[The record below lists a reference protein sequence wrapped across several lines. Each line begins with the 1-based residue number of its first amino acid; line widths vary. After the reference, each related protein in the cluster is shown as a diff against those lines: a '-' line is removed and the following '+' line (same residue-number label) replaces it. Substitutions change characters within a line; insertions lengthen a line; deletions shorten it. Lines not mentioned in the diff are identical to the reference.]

1 MTPHKKLIVSLLSL
15 LPFSMSFAASQEQCN
30 AYFTE
35 LVRSSNFPFKK
46 WDLNP
51 KEVNLIINEDDIS
64 IISAK
69 LVVDTDGSGTIGWV
83 LFDKR
88 NAELFNT
95 TIDPENPIKLTYD
108 NEYEKAQKY
117 CLSGEVI
124 YQVQSKKRVYF
135 FDRTDSGMKKTNT
148 FIVNGDY
155 VKRLETQD
163 KYIQVSYQTKSGTTV
178 TGWVELAS
186 LRQIDFKSTW

>member
-1 MTPHKKLIVSLLSL
+1 MC
-15 LPFSMSFAASQEQCN
+15 FAASPEQCYS
-30 AYFTE
+30 YFTE
-35 LVRSSNFPFKK
+35 LVRSSNYPFNEWNVKPKK
-46 WDLNP
+46 
-51 KEVNLIINEDDIS
+51 VNLIIDEDDNS
-64 IISAK
+64 IINAK

-83 LFDKR
+83 LFEKHKS
-88 NAELFNT
+88 ELFNT
-95 TIDPENPIKLTYD
+95 TIDPENPIKLTYN

-135 FDRTDSGMKKTNT
+135 FERTDSGMKKTNT

-163 KYIQVSYQTKSGTTV
+163 SYTQVSYQTKSGTTV

>member
-1 MTPHKKLIVSLLSL
+1 MTPHKKLIFSLLSL
-15 LPFSMSFAASQEQCN
+15 LPFSMPFAANQEQCN

-35 LVRSSNFPFKK
+35 LVRSSSFPFKEWNLK
-46 WDLNP
+46 P
-51 KEVNLIINEDDIS
+51 KEVSLIIDEDDGFT
-64 IISAK
+64 ISAK
-69 LVVDTDGSGTIGWV
+69 LVIDTDGTGTIGWV

-88 NAELFNT
+88 KAELFNT
-95 TIDPENPIKLTYD
+95 TIDPEKSIKLTYN

-135 FDRTDSGMKKTNT
+135 FERTDSGMEKTNT

-155 VKRLETQD
+155 VKRLETQG
-163 KYIQVSYQTKSGTTV
+163 KYTQVSYQTKSGTTV

>member
-1 MTPHKKLIVSLLSL
+1 MTPHKKIIVSLVSL
-15 LPFSMSFAASQEQCN
+15 LPFSMSFAASPEQCD

-35 LVRSSNFPFKK
+35 LVRSSNFPFKEWNLK
-46 WDLNP
+46 P
-51 KEVNLIINEDDIS
+51 KEVNLIINEDDDL

-69 LVVDTDGSGTIGWV
+69 LVADTDGSGTIGWV
-83 LFDKR
+83 LFNKR
-88 NAELFNT
+88 KAELFNT
-95 TIDPENPIKLTYD
+95 TIDPENPIKLTYN

-135 FDRTDSGMKKTNT
+135 FERTDSGMKKTNT

-163 KYIQVSYQTKSGTTV
+163 SYTQVSYQTKSGTTV

>member
-1 MTPHKKLIVSLLSL
+1 MTPHKKIMVSLLSL
-15 LPFSMSFAASQEQCN
+15 LPFSMSFAASPEQCN

-35 LVRSSNFPFKK
+35 LVRSSNFPFKEWNIK
-46 WDLNP
+46 P
-51 KEVNLIINEDDIS
+51 KEVNLIIDEDDDS

-83 LFDKR
+83 LFDKLK
-88 NAELFNT
+88 AELFNT
-95 TIDPENPIKLTYD
+95 TIDPESPIKLTYN

-135 FDRTDSGMKKTNT
+135 FEKTDSGMKKTNT

-155 VKRLETQD
+155 VKRFETQN
-163 KYIQVSYQTKSGTTV
+163 KYTKVSYQTKSGTNV

-186 LRQIDFKSTW
+186 LRQIDFKSSW

>member
-1 MTPHKKLIVSLLSL
+1 MPHKKLIVPLLSL
-15 LPFSMSFAASQEQCN
+15 LPLSMSFAASPEQCYS
-30 AYFTE
+30 YFTE
-35 LVRSSNFPFKK
+35 LVRSSNYPFNEWNIKPNK
-46 WDLNP
+46 
-51 KEVNLIINEDDIS
+51 VNLIIDEDDNS
-64 IISAK
+64 IIRAK
-69 LVVDTDGSGTIGWV
+69 LVVDTDGTGTIGWV
-83 LFDKR
+83 LFEKSKT
-88 NAELFNT
+88 ELLNT
-95 TIDPENPIKLTYD
+95 TIDPEKPIKLTYN

-135 FDRTDSGMKKTNT
+135 FERTDSGMKKTNT

-155 VKRLETQD
+155 AKRLETQD
-163 KYIQVSYQTKSGTTV
+163 KYAQVSYQTKSGTTV

>member
-1 MTPHKKLIVSLLSL
+1 MKAYKRITALLLSL
-15 LPFSMSFAASQEQCN
+15 LPLSMSLAASPEQCYS
-30 AYFTE
+30 YFTE
-35 LVRSSNFPFKK
+35 LVRSSNYPFNEWNIKPDK
-46 WDLNP
+46 
-51 KEVNLIINEDDIS
+51 VNLIIDEDDDS
-64 IISAK
+64 IIRAK
-69 LVVDTDGSGTIGWV
+69 LVIDTDGIGTIGWV
-83 LFDKR
+83 LFNKSK
-88 NAELFNT
+88 AELLNT
-95 TIDPENPIKLTYD
+95 TIDPEKPIKLTYN

-124 YQVQSKKRVYF
+124 YQVESKKRVYF
-135 FDRTDSGMKKTNT
+135 FERTGSGMKKTNT

-163 KYIQVSYQTKSGTTV
+163 KYTKVSYQTKSGTTV

>member
-1 MTPHKKLIVSLLSL
+1 MTPHKKLIFSLLSL
-15 LPFSMSFAASQEQCN
+15 LPFSMPFAANQEQCN
-30 AYFTE
+30 AYFIE
-35 LVRSSNFPFKK
+35 LVRSSSFPFKEWNLK
-46 WDLNP
+46 P
-51 KEVNLIINEDDIS
+51 KEVSLIIDEDDGF

-69 LVVDTDGSGTIGWV
+69 LVIDTDGTGTIGWV

-88 NAELFNT
+88 KAELFNT
-95 TIDPENPIKLTYD
+95 TIDPEKPIKLTYN

-135 FDRTDSGMKKTNT
+135 FERTDSGMEKTNT

-155 VKRLETQD
+155 VKRLETQG
-163 KYIQVSYQTKSGTTV
+163 KYTQVSYQTKSGTTV

>member
-1 MTPHKKLIVSLLSL
+1 MG
-15 LPFSMSFAASQEQCN
+15 F
-30 AYFTE
+30 
-35 LVRSSNFPFKK
+35 
-46 WDLNP
+46 NP
-51 KEVNLIINEDDIS
+51 KEVNLMINEDDIS

-69 LVVDTDGSGTIGWV
+69 LVVDTDGSGTIGCV

-88 NAELFNT
+88 KAELFNT
-95 TIDPENPIKLTYD
+95 TIDPENPIKLTYG

>member
-1 MTPHKKLIVSLLSL
+1 MTPHKKIMVSLLSL
-15 LPFSMSFAASQEQCN
+15 LPFSMSFAASPEQCS

-35 LVRSSNFPFKK
+35 LVRSSTFPFKEWNIK
-46 WDLNP
+46 P
-51 KEVNLIINEDDIS
+51 KEVNLIIDEDDDS

-83 LFDKR
+83 LFDKLK
-88 NAELFNT
+88 AELFNT
-95 TIDPENPIKLTYD
+95 TIAPESPIKLTYN

-117 CLSGEVI
+117 CLSGKVI
-124 YQVQSKKRVYF
+124 YQVQSNKRVYF

-155 VKRLETQD
+155 VKRLETQY
-163 KYIQVSYQTKSGTTV
+163 KYTKVSYQTKSGATV

>member
-1 MTPHKKLIVSLLSL
+1 MTPHKKLIFSLLSL
-15 LPFSMSFAASQEQCN
+15 LPFSMPFAANQEQCN

-35 LVRSSNFPFKK
+35 LVRSSSFPFKEWNLK
-46 WDLNP
+46 P
-51 KEVNLIINEDDIS
+51 KEVSLIIDEDDGFT
-64 IISAK
+64 ISAK
-69 LVVDTDGSGTIGWV
+69 LVIDTDGTGTIGWV

-88 NAELFNT
+88 KAELFNT
-95 TIDPENPIKLTYD
+95 TIDPEKPIKLTYN

-135 FDRTDSGMKKTNT
+135 FERTDSGMEKTNT

-155 VKRLETQD
+155 VKRLETQG
-163 KYIQVSYQTKSGTTV
+163 KYTQVSYQTKSGTTV

>member
-1 MTPHKKLIVSLLSL
+1 MTLHKKIIGSLLSL

-35 LVRSSNFPFKK
+35 LVRSSNYPFNEWSVKPNK
-46 WDLNP
+46 
-51 KEVNLIINEDDIS
+51 VNLIIDEDDDS
-64 IISAK
+64 IIRAK
-69 LVVDTDGSGTIGWV
+69 LVVDTDGTGTIGWV
-83 LFDKR
+83 LFDKSK
-88 NAELFNT
+88 AELLNT
-95 TIDPENPIKLTYD
+95 TIDPENPIKLTYN

-135 FDRTDSGMKKTNT
+135 FERTDSGMKKTNT

-163 KYIQVSYQTKSGTTV
+163 SYTQVSYQTKSGTTV

>member
-1 MTPHKKLIVSLLSL
+1 L
-15 LPFSMSFAASQEQCN
+15 LPLSISFAASPEQCHS
-30 AYFTE
+30 YFTE
-35 LVRSSNFPFKK
+35 LVRSSNYPFNEWNVKPNK
-46 WDLNP
+46 V
-51 KEVNLIINEDDIS
+51 KLIIDEDDNS

-69 LVVDTDGSGTIGWV
+69 LVIDTDGSGIIGWV

-88 NAELFNT
+88 KAELFNT
-95 TIDPENPIKLTYD
+95 TIEPENPIKLTYN
-108 NEYEKAQKY
+108 NECEKAQKY

-124 YQVQSKKRVYF
+124 YQVQSKKRVCF
-135 FDRTDSGMKKTNT
+135 FERSDSGMKKTNT

-155 VKRLETQD
+155 VQRLETQN
-163 KYIQVSYQTKSGTTV
+163 KYTQVSYQTKSGATV

>member
-1 MTPHKKLIVSLLSL
+1 MTAHKKIILLLLSL
-15 LPFSMSFAASQEQCN
+15 LPFSMSFAASPEQCS

-35 LVRSSNFPFKK
+35 LVRSSNFPFKEWNLK
-46 WDLNP
+46 P
-51 KEVNLIINEDDIS
+51 KEINLIIDEDNNS
-64 IISAK
+64 NISAK
-69 LVVDTDGSGTIGWV
+69 LVVDADGSGTIGWV

-88 NAELFNT
+88 KAELFNT

-117 CLSGEVI
+117 CLSGEII

-135 FDRTDSGMKKTNT
+135 FERTDSGMKKTNT
-148 FIVNGDY
+148 FIVSGDY
-155 VKRLETQD
+155 VKRLKTQD
-163 KYIQVSYQTKSGTTV
+163 SYTQVSYQTKSGTTV